1 MRKKQP
7 AQPTVPDVV
16 RGIDYWKTVPA
27 TVDGVLGG
35 FGTGTLPRV
44 DALGS
49 RSFLLSVLPRL
60 SAVPPVTDD
69 PVEWQKRKMEQRG
82 GKGKTVTRALDCGAG
97 VGRVTETVL
106 LRVVDEVHVTE
117 PVEHF
122 LAEAA
127 RLSSSWQ
134 SLTLP
139 PSKQPFHAR
148 KAAHFHL
155 STLQALDPARPW
167 SSADGGIYRPPIA
180 PNPLQYDV
188 VWCQWMLQHLSDP
201 DLLAFFA
208 RAKASLVP
216 EDGVIVVKENVCPE
230 MEDGSERV
238 WWDEEDKSITRST
251 QAYERVFREAG
262 LTTIRAET
270 QMGFPQELYAVKM
283 WALR

>member
-1 MRKKQP
+1 M
-7 AQPTVPDVV
+7 
-16 RGIDYWKTVPA
+16 I
-27 TVDGVLGG
+27 
-35 FGTGTLPRV
+35 
-44 DALGS
+44 
-49 RSFLLSVLPRL
+49 LLTAFADRFSL
-60 SAVPPVTDD
+60 SPS
-69 PVEWQKRKMEQRG
+69 Q
-82 GKGKTVTRALDCGAG
+82 
-97 VGRVTETVL
+97 
-106 LRVVDEVHVTE
+106 
-117 PVEHF
+117 F

-167 SSADGGIYRPPIA
+167 SSADGGIYVADQGESKAQGSSSAKRVKTDDAGPSSARRLPPTYSPSEEGQSA
-180 PNPLQYDV
+180 EPPSPPTEPLQYDV

-262 LTTIRAET
+262 LTTVRAET